1 MRVETKARLIP
12 LGKRAITILSI
23 DNNNKAHQK
32 FLMSLMLGVYVLDS
46 LLYFVLLIRSSET
59 RNEND
64 NVYLGILQQTYVNI
78 VSFK

>member
-1 MRVETKARLIP
+1 MRVETKARPSP

-32 FLMSLMLGVYVLDS
+32 SLLGLMLGVYVLDS
-46 LLYFVLLIRSSET
+46 LLYFVLLIRSSES
-59 RNEND
+59 RHEND